1 MLDALDIDVPVPLWD
16 AASRTLRSPS
26 GGYLPDTGVLADLAQ
41 SAQRGDAGRTIL
53 LVMRTLGAD
62 GPEAA
67 NILALGDSIRA
78 LKARRTRGGRAAH
91 GPGGAAA
98 GVAARRS
105 QLTRGG

>member
-1 MLDALDIDVPVPLWD
+1 MRR
-16 AASRTLRSPS
+16 AARPQPS

-62 GPEAA
+62 GPEGA

-78 LKARRTRGGRAAH
+78 LKRVGLGDGRAAPR
-91 GPGGAAA
+91 PGGAAA
-98 GVAARRS
+98 RVAAARR
-105 QLTRGG
+105 QLRWRPRTRTISRPSWR